1 MRKRKV
7 NAQCSK
13 DNHQSHIDPEKW
25 PFQLQFPLHNL
36 MALPCC
42 RHSLRQENSNTDET
56 SSSIANQAYTSFANI
71 ETWALYLTSLYLK
84 SAIIKTQP
92 YQQYTSNTVQHR
104 KTATLIR
111 KASYKISYWYS
122 RLCVYYLLA
131 ATTHCGQP
139 KKRKRRSTMKKVIL
153 EHLSA
158 QHHAMMLHTSK

>member
-1 MRKRKV
+1 MAFPAAISVTQPYGAALLQAFITPRKFEHGR
-7 NAQCSK
+7 NFEQHCEPG
-13 DNHQSHIDPEKW
+13 I
-25 PFQLQFPLHNL
+25 
-36 MALPCC
+36 
-42 RHSLRQENSNTDET
+42 SN
-56 SSSIANQAYTSFANI
+56 TSFANI

-111 KASYKISYWYS
+111 KASYKTSYWYS